1 MLFKPELINILIVD
15 NLITEILELMV
26 KRTEEI
32 AKALDIEL
40 NLEQYLRLIIVMNHH
55 NYSNEAN
62 SLQVD

>member
-1 MLFKPELINILIVD
+1 MD

-32 AKALDIEL
+32 AKDLDIEL